1 MDSGAETNATSQIT
15 PILFPAHVKKDIA
28 FYHVPSKSLLEADL
42 LFNLPAKEQVR
53 LKLQTPRD
61 TR

>member
-1 MDSGAETNATSQIT
+1 MTSQIT